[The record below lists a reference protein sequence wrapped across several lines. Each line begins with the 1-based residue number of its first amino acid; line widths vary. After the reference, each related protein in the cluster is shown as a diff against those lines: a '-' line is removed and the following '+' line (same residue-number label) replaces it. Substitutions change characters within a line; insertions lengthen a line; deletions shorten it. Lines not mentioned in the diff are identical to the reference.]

1 MEAVNTDIPAN
12 REMVF
17 DFYKK
22 NIKESFEDKNYT
34 KKNQTKNIVLKIVLG
49 RLVLDHL
56 FLAQNYKI

>member
-22 NIKESFEDKNYT
+22 KIKESIID
-34 KKNQTKNIVLKIVLG
+34 
-49 RLVLDHL
+49 
-56 FLAQNYKI
+56 

>member
-34 KKNQTKNIVLKIVLG
+34 KKNQTKN
-49 RLVLDHL
+49 
-56 FLAQNYKI
+56 N